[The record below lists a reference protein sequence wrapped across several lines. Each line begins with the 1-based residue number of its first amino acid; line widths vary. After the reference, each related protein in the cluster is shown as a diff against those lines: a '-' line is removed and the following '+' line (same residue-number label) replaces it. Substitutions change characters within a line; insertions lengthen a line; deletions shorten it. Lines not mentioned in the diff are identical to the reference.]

1 MLALIPARGGS
12 KGLPG
17 KNIRPLLGKPLM
29 AYSIEAALKAA
40 SVSRVIVSTD
50 TEDIAEVARACGAE
64 VPFLRPAELATD
76 TALALDNYVYTLN
89 RLSSEGGA
97 KIEELIVLLP
107 TTPLRNAADIDA
119 AIALFRSKQAD
130 SVISYFEAPHP
141 VQWYRFIDDA
151 GVIRSVFPEGDRLAN
166 RQKERIAY
174 LPNGAIY
181 IFKSDL
187 LIKQQTYYS
196 DRTFPYIMPAERSV
210 DIDNLF
216 DFELAEFLL
225 TRTAKKQDAE

>member
-17 KNIRPLLGKPLM
+17 KNIRPLLGKPLI
-29 AYSIEAALKAA
+29 AYSIQAALKAA
-40 SVSRVIVSTD
+40 SVSRIIVSTD
-50 TEDIAEVARACGAE
+50 AEDIAEVARKYGAE
-64 VPFLRPAELATD
+64 VPFLRPAELAND

-89 RLSSEGGA
+89 RVSSESGA

-107 TTPLRNAADIDA
+107 TAPLRDAADIDA

-151 GVIRSVFPEGDRLAN
+151 GVIRPVFPEGGRLAN
-166 RQKERIAY
+166 RQKEPLAY

-187 LIKQQTYYS
+187 LIKHQTYYS

-225 TRTAKKQDAE
+225 TRRAKKQAPE

>member
-17 KNIRPLLGKPLM
+17 KNIRPLLGKPLI
-29 AYSIEAALKAA
+29 AYSIEAALKAE
-40 SVSRVIVSTD
+40 SVSRVVVSTD
-50 TEDIAEVARACGAE
+50 AEGIAEVARRYGAE

-89 RLSSEGGA
+89 RLSVESGS

-107 TTPLRNAADIDA
+107 TAPLRDADDIDA
-119 AIALFRSKQAD
+119 AVTIFKSKQAD
-130 SVISYFEAPHP
+130 AVISYFEAPHP
-141 VQWYRFIDDA
+141 VQWYRFIDAA
-151 GVIRSVFPEGDRLAN
+151 GVVRPVLPEGDHLAN
-166 RQKERIAY
+166 RQKERVSY

-181 IFKSDL
+181 IFKSVL
-187 LIKQQTYYS
+187 LIKQRTYYS
-196 DRTFPYIMPAERSV
+196 DKTFAYIMPADRSV

-225 TRTAKKQDAE
+225 TRRTKKQVAE